1 MFELDFSLLPL
12 LAFST
17 PSFPPFSF
25 LSFLLYHILSH
36 DVVNPD
42 LLPPDFDAVHA
53 ASIILTSS
61 LFVFLF
67 VCCGLVFVVVALV
80 LGGSGGVGHIGFIGL
95 YLVQNDNACG
105 TVAAAA
111 AELVGAEPSGVVVV
125 ITTM

>member
-1 MFELDFSLLPL
+1 M
-12 LAFST
+12 
-17 PSFPPFSF
+17 
-25 LSFLLYHILSH
+25 
-36 DVVNPD
+36 
-42 LLPPDFDAVHA
+42 HA

-80 LGGSGGVGHIGFIGL
+80 LGGSGGVVGHIGVIGL

-111 AELVGAEPSGVVVV
+111 AEFVGAEPSGVVVV
-125 ITTM
+125 ITKM